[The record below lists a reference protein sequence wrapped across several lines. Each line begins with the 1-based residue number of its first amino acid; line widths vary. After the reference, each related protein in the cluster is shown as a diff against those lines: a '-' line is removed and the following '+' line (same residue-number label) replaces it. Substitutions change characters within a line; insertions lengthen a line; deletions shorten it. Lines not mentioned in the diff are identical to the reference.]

1 LSSLVSEAAALFVK
15 GTPPSERKIEVLTDT
30 DPAAPRAR
38 GDAGRLIQV
47 LLNLLNNAR
56 QSILSNTGQGKISVR
71 SGRVQDQEHRW
82 VTVEVEDD
90 GPGIPEPYLDRLFEP
105 FFTTR
110 EGGTGFGLYFAS
122 VILKEHGGQLT
133 ARNNPVAGATFT
145 LWLPEHN
152 GNAEPPSDREAAHG
166 QT

>member
-1 LSSLVSEAAALFVK
+1 MK
-15 GTPPSERKIEVLTDT
+15 GTPPSERKIEVVTEA
-30 DPAAPRAR
+30 DPAGPKAR

-56 QSILSNTGQGKISVR
+56 QAILSTTGQGRISLSIR
-71 SGRVQDQEHRW
+71 PVQNQDHRW

-90 GPGIPEPYLDRLFEP
+90 GPGIPEAFIDRIFEP

-110 EGGTGFGLYFAS
+110 EDGTGFGLYFAS
-122 VILKEHGGQLT
+122 EILKEQGGRLT

-152 GNAEPPSDREAAHG
+152 GNAETAFRS
-166 QT
+166 